1 VPRKIIEIDESLCD
15 GCGDCIP
22 SCAEGALYLENGKA
36 KLAADR
42 LCDGLGACLGECPRG
57 ALKVTEREADAFDEA
72 AVHAH
77 LLAGGHPANPGVA
90 APPPVMLHGGGC
102 PGAKVVDLT
111 ARSGGPSGAPGAAPR
126 RRLTVVSDAPIA
138 PVADPLA
145 DPTHANGS
153 RLGQWP
159 IQLRLVSP
167 SAPYFQGADLLVA
180 ADCAPFAYGNFHADF
195 LAGKRVVVGCPKL
208 DDQDE
213 QFRKLAAIV
222 SGVRSVTVVKM
233 SVPCCTGIAQ
243 AAQAAVARAGRP
255 IPLEVVTIGLRGE
268 IV

>member
-15 GCGDCIP
+15 GCGECIP

-57 ALKVTEREADAFDEA
+57 ALKVVERDADAFDEA
-72 AVHAH
+72 AVHEH
-77 LLAGGHPANPGVA
+77 LRASGHPANPGIAA
-90 APPPVMLHGGGC
+90 APPVTLHTGVC
-102 PGAKVVDLT
+102 PGSRSMDLT
-111 ARSGGPSGAPGAAPR
+111 GSGEPPLRPVSPLR
-126 RRLTVVSDAPIA
+126 RRLTVVPDAP
-138 PVADPLA
+138 VGQVDPLA

-159 IQLRLVSP
+159 VQLRLVSP
-167 SAPYFQGADLLVA
+167 SAPYFLGADLLVA
-180 ADCAPFAYGNFHADF
+180 ADCVPFAYGNFHQDF

-222 SGVRSVTVVKM
+222 SAVRSVTVIKM
-233 SVPCCTGIAQ
+233 SVPCCSGIAQ

-268 IV
+268 VL

>member
-22 SCAEGALYLENGKA
+22 SCAEGALYLEAGKA

-57 ALKVTEREADAFDEA
+57 ALKVIERDADEFDEA

-77 LLAGGHPANPGVA
+77 LKRQGHPANPGVP

-102 PGAKVVDLT
+102 PGSKSVDLT
-111 ARSGGPSGAPGAAPR
+111 ASRPPLSVVQPPK
-126 RRLTVVSDAPIA
+126 RRLAVVSDAPLA
-138 PVADPLA
+138 VADPLA

-167 SAPYFQGADLLVA
+167 AAPYFQGADLLVA
-180 ADCAPFAYGNFHADF
+180 ADCVPFAYGNFHQDF

-222 SGVRSVTVVKM
+222 AGVRSVTVVKM
-233 SVPCCTGIAQ
+233 AVPCCTGIAQ
-243 AAQAAVARAGRP
+243 AARAAVERADRC
-255 IPLEVVTIGLRGE
+255 IPFEVVTIGLRGE
-268 IV
+268 VV

>member
-1 VPRKIIEIDESLCD
+1 MPRKIIHIDESLCD
-15 GCGDCIP
+15 GCGECIP

-42 LCDGLGACLGECPRG
+42 LCDGLGACLGECPTG
-57 ALKVTEREADAFDEA
+57 ALKVIERDADAFDEA
-72 AVHAH
+72 AVHEH
-77 LLAGGHPANPGVA
+77 LLATGHPANPGLPA
-90 APPPVMLHGGGC
+90 APPVSLHAGGC
-102 PGAKVVDLT
+102 PGSKPVDLSLV
-111 ARSGGPSGAPGAAPR
+111 RGGQDASPSGPPR
-126 RRLTVVSDAPIA
+126 RRLTVVADAPVA
-138 PVADPLA
+138 VADPLA

-159 IQLRLVSP
+159 VQLRLVSP
-167 SAPYFQGADLLVA
+167 AAPYFQGADLLVA
-180 ADCAPFAYGNFHADF
+180 ADCVPFAYGNFHQDF

-255 IPLEVVTIGLRGE
+255 IPFEVVTIGLRGE
-268 IV
+268 VM